1 MAYSYRFFAVAMT
14 VLSLAAI
21 SYSTIYWGDSDKP
34 EAFKLVGIFP
44 SETRAA
50 VTFDERILA
59 SPLLDMSQRRPLLIV
74 AASNGIIAV
83 QDADTGALEWQIAVP
98 VPDGQQAEI
107 ASTPALVGDK
117 LVVLYQCLER
127 GRRTSHRIAVI
138 DLARRQVHKNFPALT
153 LSAELPAA
161 DGAASSVKFN
171 PPTAYSHAAVKHA
184 VKPGAELGYVYA
196 SFGNAG
202 DTQPFHGWIFEI
214 DMDAWQQQGAKPAVS
229 SVLVTTPEAECPI
242 TTVYGGTTEM
252 ICGGGIWTPAGPQ
265 IYRTGDGFELFAPT
279 GNGQVDLARRD
290 YANAVMRLK
299 PGLQFDP
306 GCNARLCANFN
317 PGNPSPDCI
326 ASCKNLFIPR
336 LPDNSAPLRPH
347 GGECDDK
354 TFWECL
360 ARMDYDLGSSAPIKA
375 ALQNGA
381 SVLVQPAKDGGVY
394 LIDADH
400 LGRQYDRL
408 QIVDLCGTLDD
419 GCAAPWRGMIVTQPV
434 MAYIDRTP
442 VVVIATFVSDKT
454 HPAGLVALKIVLE
467 NGRPQFRRL
476 WQFPDPKTP
485 EAMQA
490 FRSHPSLPVI
500 ASSGK
505 KGEPYVWVVDIERH
519 GVIYGVR
526 LKDGAL
532 AAKGVMQGT
541 GRPLSVPIIH
551 DNKLY
556 IASDEPGTSKFMME
570 AYRIEPAD

>member
-1 MAYSYRFFAVAMT
+1 V
-14 VLSLAAI
+14 
-21 SYSTIYWGDSDKP
+21 
-34 EAFKLVGIFP
+34 
-44 SETRAA
+44 
-50 VTFDERILA
+50 
-59 SPLLDMSQRRPLLIV
+59 
-74 AASNGIIAV
+74 
-83 QDADTGALEWQIAVP
+83 
-98 VPDGQQAEI
+98 EI
-107 ASTPALVGDK
+107 ASTPALIGDK
-117 LVVLYQCLER
+117 LVVLYQCLEQ

-138 DLARRQVHKNFPALT
+138 DLSRRQVHKNFPVLT
-153 LSAELPAA
+153 LSAELPTA
-161 DGAASSVKFN
+161 DGAASVKFN

-184 VKPGAELGYVYA
+184 VKPGADLGYVYA

-229 SVLVTTPEAECPI
+229 SVLVTTPEAGCPV

-265 IYRTGDGFELFAPT
+265 IYQTGDGFELLATT
-279 GNGQVDLARRD
+279 GNGQVSLARRD
-290 YANAVMRLK
+290 YANTVMRLK

-306 GCNARLCANFN
+306 GCDAQLCANFN
-317 PGNPSPDCI
+317 PGNPSADCI

-336 LPDNSAPLRPH
+336 LPDGSAPLRPH

-375 ALQNGA
+375 ELQNGA
-381 SVLVQPAKDGGVY
+381 SVLVQPGKDGGVY

-419 GCAAPWRGMIVTQPV
+419 GCTAPWRGMIVTQPV

-485 EAMQA
+485 EAVQA

-526 LKDGAL
+526 LKDGLL
-532 AAKGVMQGT
+532 AAKGIMQGT
-541 GRPLSVPIIH
+541 GRPLSMPIIH

-556 IASDEPGTSKFMME
+556 IASDEPGTNKFMME
-570 AYRIEPAD
+570 AYRIEQAD

>member
-1 MAYSYRFFAVAMT
+1 MTAYSYRFFAAAVT

-21 SYSTIYWGDSDKP
+21 SYSAVYWGDSDKP
-34 EAFKLVGIFP
+34 ESFKLVGIFP
-44 SETRAA
+44 SEPRTA
-50 VTFDERILA
+50 VAFDERILA
-59 SPLLDMSQRRPLLIV
+59 SPLLDMSQGRPLLIV
-74 AASNGIIAV
+74 AASNGIVAV
-83 QDADTGALEWQIAVP
+83 QDADTGALAWQIAVP
-98 VPDGQQAEI
+98 VPDGQQVEI
-107 ASTPALVGDK
+107 ASTPALIGDK
-117 LVVLYQCLER
+117 LVVLYQCLEQ

-138 DLARRQVHKNFPALT
+138 DLSRRQVHKNFPVLT
-153 LSAELPAA
+153 LSAELPTA
-161 DGAASSVKFN
+161 DGAASVKFN

-184 VKPGAELGYVYA
+184 VKPGADLGFVYA

-202 DTQPFHGWIFEI
+202 DAQPFHGWIFEI
-214 DMDAWQQQGAKPAVS
+214 DMDAWQQQGVKPAVS
-229 SVLVTTPEAECPI
+229 SVLVTTPEAGCPV

-265 IYRTGDGFELFAPT
+265 IYQTGDGFELLAPT

-306 GCNARLCANFN
+306 GCDTRLCANFN
-317 PGNPSPDCI
+317 PGNPSADCI

-336 LPDNSAPLRPH
+336 LPDHSAPLRPH

-375 ALQNGA
+375 ELQNGA

-400 LGRQYDRL
+400 LGMQYDRL

-419 GCAAPWRGMIVTQPV
+419 GCTAPWRGMIVTQPV
-434 MAYIDRTP
+434 MAYIDRAP

-476 WQFPDPKTP
+476 WQFPDPKMP
-485 EAMQA
+485 EAVQA
-490 FRSHPSLPVI
+490 FRSHPSLPAI

-532 AAKGVMQGT
+532 AAKGIMQGT
-541 GRPLSVPIIH
+541 GRPLSMPIIH

-556 IASDEPGTSKFMME
+556 IASDEPGTNKFMME
-570 AYRIEPAD
+570 AYRIEPAE

>member
-1 MAYSYRFFAVAMT
+1 LIANSYRFFAVAAT
-14 VLSLAAI
+14 ALSLI
-21 SYSTIYWGDSDKP
+21 TIGYSAVFRADADKP
-34 EAFKLVGIFP
+34 ESFKLVGIFP

-50 VTFDERILA
+50 VTFDGSILA
-59 SPLLDMSQRRPLLIV
+59 SPLLDTSQGRPLLIV

-98 VPDGQQAEI
+98 VPDGQQAEL

-117 LVVLYQCLER
+117 LVVLYQCLEQ
-127 GRRTSHRIAVI
+127 GRRTKHRVAVI
-138 DLARRQVHKNFPALT
+138 DLTRRQVHKNFPVLT
-153 LSAELPAA
+153 LSAEQPAA
-161 DGAASSVKFN
+161 DGVATVKFN

-184 VKPGAELGYVYA
+184 MKPGAELGYVYA

-202 DTQPFHGWIFEI
+202 DEQPFHGWIFEI
-214 DMDAWQQQGAKPAVS
+214 DMDAWQEQGVKPAVS
-229 SVLVTTPEAECPI
+229 SVLVTTPEDKCP
-242 TTVYGGTTEM
+242 TTTGYGGTTEM
-252 ICGGGIWTPAGPQ
+252 ICGGGVWTPAGPQ
-265 IYRTGDGFELFAPT
+265 IYQAGDDFELFAPT
-279 GNGQVDLARRD
+279 GNGQVDLVRRD

-306 GCNARLCANFN
+306 GCDARLCANFN
-317 PGNPSPDCI
+317 PGNPSAGCI
-326 ASCKNLFIPR
+326 ASCRNLFIPR

-360 ARMDYDLGSSAPIKA
+360 ARMDYDLGANAPIKVE
-375 ALQNGA
+375 LENGS
-381 SVLVQPAKDGGVY
+381 SVLVQPGKEGGVY

-400 LGRQYDRL
+400 LGTQYDRL
-408 QIVDLCGTLDD
+408 QIVDLCGAADD
-419 GCAAPWRGMIVTQPV
+419 GCALVWRGMIVTQPV

-454 HPAGLVALKIVLE
+454 HPAGLVALKIVIE
-467 NGRPQFRRL
+467 NGRPQFKRL
-476 WQFPDPKTP
+476 WRFPDPKSP
-485 EAMQA
+485 EAVRA

-500 ASSGK
+500 ASPGK
-505 KGEPYVWVVDIERH
+505 KGEPYVWVVDIEQR

-532 AAKGVMQGT
+532 AAKGVMQGA
-541 GRPLSVPIIH
+541 GRPLSAPVIH
-551 DNKLY
+551 DNKIY
-556 IASDEPGTSKFMME
+556 IASNEPGTNKSMME